1 MNSRRFVGCLLELK
15 NVLAPT
21 FAGYFFGSVVGS
33 FNGGIFENQ
42 ARTRFKISP
51 NETAKRHCIA
61 EIETSR
67 AGWELKIRSSSPTSE
82 CVAWT
87 KEHAGARKSRLQALL
102 VKILA
107 IRGFG
112 GADLTRSLCMRFRG
126 HPADFVCL
134 LVRTQGKFGNFGNF
148 VDRLVYSIILSI
160 FLGFD

>member
-33 FNGGIFENQ
+33 FNGGIFEDQ

-67 AGWELKIRSSSPTSE
+67 AAWELRIRISSPTSK
-82 CVAWT
+82 CAARA
-87 KEHAGARKSRLQALL
+87 KEHVGAQKSGLRRAQREISAN
-102 VKILA
+102 
-107 IRGFG
+107 RGFG
-112 GADLTRSLCMRFRG
+112 GADLTRSLCMRFTGTPVHFRR
-126 HPADFVCL
+126 L
-134 LVRTQGKFGNFGNF
+134 LVVRTNFEILVN
-148 VDRLVYSIILSI
+148 RLVIW
-160 FLGFD
+160 